1 VRSTPAVQQDG
12 KTDDIGHARHDLDR
26 PVAEFEELVA
36 RIGAV
41 GEEMAQLRKVPHYRR
56 ARTAGLSRRPA
67 PIRYS
72 SNGRHPMR
80 KLRKKASAVVVAPQ
94 QPEGEGVARAAASSD
109 VATQVAFVLS
119 LVAIGYA
126 FLAGLRTLTVTDL
139 GWQLATARW
148 IIQHHEIPSIDVFS
162 YTAHGQPWVYPV
174 GSGLLFYGAYLLGG
188 YALLSWIQAAACAG
202 TVALLVWRGSA
213 VSAVLGILAVPMI
226 ATRTGARAD
235 MFSVLLFA
243 AFLVLLW
250 QHHRSGRARLWL
262 LPILMAV
269 WVNLH
274 LGFIAGLALIAA
286 YVAEEALDMVW
297 RERRE
302 MAAEHL
308 RSGWPWLIAACVATL
323 VNPWGWGIFAAVF
336 RQTSAM
342 DTLTLWTS
350 EWGPATLN
358 WTVMSSGFS
367 LRNPTGAFYLMLLIA
382 AVAVAVALLR
392 REFGAAALVS
402 GAAVIAIRHI
412 RFEAFF
418 GVVAVVVAG
427 DVLASA
433 FARLSRSGE
442 ASVRWT
448 RFSTGL
454 ILGVALLAVILAC
467 LRSADLVSDRRYLAS
482 GDELGSFGTGL
493 SWWFPERAAAF
504 IEREGLPGQIFNSYN
519 DGGYFAWRLGGKY
532 PDYIDGR
539 TIPFGPKLIERN
551 TILMRSLP
559 DSSAWQREAQDRGIN
574 TIFVPLGRSNGL
586 QLFPVLRQFCA
597 SNTWRPVYL
606 DEVAAVF
613 MRATPENQGLITR
626 LQIQCATAP
635 LPSVVPQGN
644 STEAFN
650 RWANAAAVLH
660 ALGRGSDAFEATK
673 RALAIFPDSAF
684 VHFLRGNLLEE
695 AGNFDEAEREYLLSV
710 KLERNGTTW
719 SRLGAIYHR
728 QDRLMEEIDAWEH
741 ASGLLPYPAIVLLPL
756 GYAELVA
763 HRPQMALQAFDRA
776 VAGLPPHGGNS
787 LLADVA
793 HGRAAAWDALGDL
806 QRAVSLAE
814 ETVRLRPS
822 RSEDWLM
829 LANLY
834 DRERRFEDGQRARE
848 RAAKLTPGQTLPIE
862 PQRQR

>member
-1 VRSTPAVQQDG
+1 MARVEARSN
-12 KTDDIGHARHDLDR
+12 
-26 PVAEFEELVA
+26 FERQLVSILGLVA
-36 RIGAV
+36 
-41 GEEMAQLRKVPHYRR
+41 
-56 ARTAGLSRRPA
+56 
-67 PIRYS
+67 
-72 SNGRHPMR
+72 
-80 KLRKKASAVVVAPQ
+80 VA
-94 QPEGEGVARAAASSD
+94 
-109 VATQVAFVLS
+109 
-119 LVAIGYA
+119 YA

-148 IIQHHEIPSIDVFS
+148 IVQHHEIPSIDVFS

-297 RERRE
+297 RVRRE
-302 MAAEHL
+302 VAAEHL

-323 VNPWGWGIFAAVF
+323 ANPWGWGIFAAVF

-412 RFEAFF
+412 RFEAIF

-427 DVLASA
+427 NILASA
-433 FARLSRSGE
+433 VAELSHRKR
-442 ASVRWT
+442 ASVGWT
-448 RFSTGL
+448 RYGTGL
-454 ILGVALLAVILAC
+454 TIGVALLAVILAS
-467 LRSADLVSDRRYLAS
+467 LRSAYLVSGRRYLAS
-482 GDELGSFGTGL
+482 GDELGTFGAGL

-504 IEREGLPGQIFNSYN
+504 IERENLPGQIFNSYN
-519 DGGYFAWRLGGKY
+519 DGGYFVWRLGAKY

-539 TIPFGPKLIERN
+539 IIPFGPKLIERN
-551 TILMRSLP
+551 VILMRSLP
-559 DSSAWQREAQDRGIN
+559 DSSAWQQEAQDRRIN

-586 QLFPVLRQFCA
+586 HLFPVLQQFCA
-597 SNTWRPVYL
+597 SNTWKPIYL
-606 DEVAAVF
+606 DEVSAVF
-613 MRATPENQGLITR
+613 MRTTPENQELIAR
-626 LQIQCATAP
+626 LQIQCATTL
-635 LPSVVPQGN
+635 LPAVVPQGN
-644 STEAFN
+644 STGAFN

-660 ALGRGSDAFEATK
+660 ALGRRSEALEATK
-673 RALAIFPDSAF
+673 RALDIFPDSAF

-695 AGNFDEAEREYLLSV
+695 ATNFSEAEKEYLLSIE
-710 KLERNGTTW
+710 LEPNGTTW
-719 SRLGAIYHR
+719 ARLGAIYHR
-728 QDRLMEEIDAWEH
+728 QNRLTEEIDAWEH
-741 ASGLLPYPAIVLLPL
+741 ASELLPHPAISAAP
-756 GYAELVA
+756 
-763 HRPQMALQAFDRA
+763 
-776 VAGLPPHGGNS
+776 AGLR
-787 LLADVA
+787 
-793 HGRAAAWDALGDL
+793 RACCAP
-806 QRAVSLAE
+806 
-814 ETVRLRPS
+814 T
-822 RSEDWLM
+822 
-829 LANLY
+829 AN
-834 DRERRFEDGQRARE
+834 GSAS
-848 RAAKLTPGQTLPIE
+848 I
-862 PQRQR
+862 

>member
-1 VRSTPAVQQDG
+1 MARVEARSN
-12 KTDDIGHARHDLDR
+12 
-26 PVAEFEELVA
+26 FERQLVSILGLVA
-36 RIGAV
+36 
-41 GEEMAQLRKVPHYRR
+41 
-56 ARTAGLSRRPA
+56 
-67 PIRYS
+67 
-72 SNGRHPMR
+72 
-80 KLRKKASAVVVAPQ
+80 VA
-94 QPEGEGVARAAASSD
+94 
-109 VATQVAFVLS
+109 
-119 LVAIGYA
+119 YA

-148 IIQHHEIPSIDVFS
+148 IVQHHEIPSIDVFS

-202 TVALLVWRGSA
+202 TVALLVWRGSV

-235 MFSVLLFA
+235 MFSVVLFA

-262 LPILMAV
+262 LPILMAA

-274 LGFIAGLALIAA
+274 LGFIAGLALMAA
-286 YVAEEALDMVW
+286 YVAVEASDMMW
-297 RERRE
+297 RERRQT
-302 MAAEHL
+302 ATEHL
-308 RSGWPWLIAACVATL
+308 RSCWPWLILTCVATL
-323 VNPWGWGIFAAVF
+323 LNPWGWGIFAAVF

-342 DTLTLWTS
+342 DTLSLWTS
-350 EWGPATLN
+350 EWGSASLN
-358 WTVMSSGFS
+358 WTVMSLGFS
-367 LRNPTGAFYLMLLIA
+367 LHNPTGAFYLMLLIA
-382 AVAVAVALLR
+382 ALAVAVALLR

-402 GAAVIAIRHI
+402 GAAIIAIRHI
-412 RFEAFF
+412 RFEAIF

-427 DVLASA
+427 DILASA
-433 FARLSRSGE
+433 VAELSHRKRVSAG
-442 ASVRWT
+442 WT
-448 RFSTGL
+448 RYGTGL
-454 ILGVALLAVILAC
+454 TMGVALLAVILAG
-467 LRSADLVSDRRYLAS
+467 LRSADLVSGRRYLAS
-482 GDELGSFGTGL
+482 GDELGTFGAGL

-504 IEREGLPGQIFNSYN
+504 IERENLPGQIFNSYN
-519 DGGYFAWRLGGKY
+519 DGGYFVWRLGAKY

-551 TILMRSLP
+551 TILMRSPP
-559 DSSAWQREAQDRGIN
+559 DSSVWQQEAQDRGIN

-586 QLFPVLRQFCA
+586 HLFPVLRQFCI

-606 DEVAAVF
+606 DEVSAVF
-613 MRATPENQGLITR
+613 TRKTPENQGLIDR

-635 LPSVVPQGN
+635 LPAIAPQGN
-644 STEAFN
+644 STQAFN

-660 ALGRGSDAFEATK
+660 ALGRRSEAFEASK
-673 RALAIFPDSAF
+673 WALAIFSDSAF

-695 AGNFDEAEREYLLSV
+695 VSNFSEAEKEYLVSV
-710 KLERNGTTW
+710 KLEPNGTTW

-728 QDRLMEEIDAWEH
+728 QDRLPEEIDAWEH
-741 ASGLLPYPAIVLLPL
+741 ASQLLPHPAIVLLPL
-756 GYAELVA
+756 GYAELAA

-776 VAGLPPHGGNS
+776 VAGLPPLGGNA

-806 QRAVSLAE
+806 QRATSLAE

-822 RSEDWLM
+822 SSEDWLM

-834 DRERRFEDGQRARE
+834 DREQRFEDGQRARE
-848 RAAKLTPGQTLPIE
+848 RAAKLSPGQALPIE
-862 PQRQR
+862 PQLQR